1 MKRTISNI
9 FCGVAFLLATLA
21 GTSCNDWTK
30 NEKIAVEDPVF
41 GEGDPE
47 LYARYLASL
56 RAYKSATTGG
66 RSSGSTIRTSNPP
79 AGAAFS
85 PTCPTAWMSWR

>member
-21 GTSCNDWTK
+21 GTSCDDWTK

-41 GEGDPE
+41 GEGDPAE
-47 LYARYLASL
+47 HIPPARRGMLGALTAEQVTKLRETIRRYL
-56 RAYKSATTGG
+56 
-66 RSSGSTIRTSNPP
+66 
-79 AGAAFS
+79 
-85 PTCPTAWMSWR
+85 